1 MIRSLTSLA
10 ILVDLSPVLA
20 QRPQMGSSGSRGSL
34 LEQLRYYARDAEG
47 LASRAL
53 SPIQMG
59 RCSNREF
66 GSQCCA
72 GSNWN
77 CQAPGSKCSC
87 DQMCREFND
96 CCPDYEDLCLE
107 AEERLISCD
116 LRNGAINN
124 DPPMD
129 FEPARIPSD
138 AKTARASGDP
148 HYHSFDART
157 IHYQGGCTYKLSG
170 LCDNAASSVQDHPLS
185 EFGIYAKNRQ
195 SFRNSARREPRPM
208 AWVETMIV
216 ELPVKTEDV
225 EIGSTFVTVGQD
237 LAIQIASV
245 WTNGT
250 QELRNLDEA
259 ELPYDIKNPSDD
271 SRVGHIY
278 KRGNYVRVQVGI
290 DGLTAGFNGKQ
301 NMKINLPCQY
311 MGNVCGLM
319 GNADANPQND
329 NQMPSGIVADDDN
342 ILGESWVAMD
352 LPAILG
358 DEIGECSDPLPE
370 DAPRAPEVCNA
381 NNLREAATHC
391 NAILDA
397 EGPFGGCLVHD
408 VAGSFFEDCVYD
420 LCLYFENDLD
430 IEQAKCGLMES
441 YANECRDM
449 GTTKIFWREELAC
462 PVTCGKN
469 ERFYDETD
477 TEISCDG
484 PVDISVD
491 NHVVEGCFCKEGY
504 VRNGEKCQ
512 REDRCPTSNQDSN
525 IWNDQFPN
533 MPGMKLD
540 GDYDNFNPI
549 EFLDDISCLTQN
561 TFEHN
566 TPKQGGDKSYARNDW
581 VAPDACCDDK
591 PYNSGVKSCCGGLHI
606 YDIMEHSCFNGQVI
620 RL

>member
-1 MIRSLTSLA
+1 MIRSLTSIA
-10 ILVDLSPVLA
+10 ILTENIVLA
-20 QRPQMGSSGSRGSL
+20 QRPGLTGGSGSRGSL

-47 LASRAL
+47 LAGRAL
-53 SPIQMG
+53 SPIEMG
-59 RCSNREF
+59 RCANREF

-107 AEERLISCD
+107 AEERLVSCD
-116 LRNGAINN
+116 LRNGDINN
-124 DPPMD
+124 NPPMA
-129 FEPARIPSD
+129 FEPAKIPDD
-138 AKTARASGDP
+138 AKLARASGDP
-148 HYHSFDART
+148 HYHTYDGRT

-170 LCDNAASSVQDHPLS
+170 LCSYAATSVEGNILS
-185 EFGIYAKNRQ
+185 EFNIYAKNRQ
-195 SFRNSARREPRPM
+195 SFRNSARNEPRPM

-216 ELPVKTEDV
+216 EMPVKTGDV
-225 EIGSTFVTVGQD
+225 EIGSKFVTVGQD
-237 LAIQIASV
+237 LAIQLASV

-250 QELRNLDEA
+250 SEIRSLDEA
-259 ELPYDIKNPSDD
+259 ELPFDINDD
-271 SRVGHIY
+271 AGDRVGHIY
-278 KRGNYVRVQVGI
+278 KKGNYVRVQVGI

-319 GNADANPQND
+319 GNADADPSND
-329 NQMPSGIVADDDN
+329 DRMPSDISAEDDN
-342 ILGESWVAMD
+342 ILGESWVATN
-352 LPAILG
+352 LPVIIG
-358 DEIGECSDPLPE
+358 DGINECSDSLPE
-370 DAPRAPEVCNA
+370 GAPRAPEVCDA

-391 NAILDA
+391 TAILDA

-430 IEQAKCGLMES
+430 IEQAKCDVLEA

-449 GTTKIFWREELAC
+449 GTTNIFWREELEC
-462 PVTCGKN
+462 PVQCGKN
-469 ERFYDETD
+469 ERFFDETD
-477 TEISCDG
+477 TEMSCDG

-491 NHVVEGCFCKEGY
+491 NHVVEGCFCKDGY

-512 REDRCPTSNQDSN
+512 REDRCPTNNQDSN

-540 GDYDNFNPI
+540 GDIEEFNPI
-549 EFLDDISCLTQN
+549 EFLDDLSCLTEN
-561 TFEHN
+561 PIEKER
-566 TPKQGGDKSYARNDW
+566 PVSGGNGHHARNDW

-591 PYNSGVKSCCGGLHI
+591 PYNTGVKSCCGGLHV
-606 YDIMEHSCFNGQVI
+606 YDPIEKFCIDGQVVH
-620 RL
+620 L